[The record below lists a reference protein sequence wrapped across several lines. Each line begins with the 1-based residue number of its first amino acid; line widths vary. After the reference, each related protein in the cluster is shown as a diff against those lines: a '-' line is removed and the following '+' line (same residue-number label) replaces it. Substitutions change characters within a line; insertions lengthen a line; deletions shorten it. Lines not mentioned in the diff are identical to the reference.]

1 MGMATSKST
10 AKSSS
15 RTEVKIGISDSTH
28 EINIE
33 CINTQSEVISKVNEA
48 IKSSSVLSLRDT
60 KGRELLVP
68 AEKISYVEVGES
80 IDRRVGFAN

>member
-1 MGMATSKST
+1 MATAKASVKST
-10 AKSSS
+10 S

-33 CINTQSEVISKVNEA
+33 CVSTQSEVIAKVNEA
-48 IKSSSVLSLRDT
+48 IKSSSVLSLSDS
-60 KGRELLVP
+60 KGREFLVP
-68 AEKISYVEVGES
+68 ANKISYVEVGES

>member
-1 MGMATSKST
+1 MAT
-10 AKSSS
+10 AKASGKGTS

-33 CINTQSEVISKVNEA
+33 CVSTQSEVIEKVNEA
-48 IKSSSVLSLRDT
+48 IKSSSVLSLSDS
-60 KGRELLVP
+60 KGREFLVP
-68 AEKISYVEVGES
+68 ANKISYIEVGES

>member
-1 MGMATSKST
+1 MATAKTSVKST
-10 AKSSS
+10 S

-33 CINTQSEVISKVNEA
+33 CVITQSEVIAKVNEA
-48 IKSSSVLSLRDT
+48 IKSSSVLSLSDS

-68 AEKISYVEVGES
+68 ANKISYIEVGES

>member
-1 MGMATSKST
+1 MAT
-10 AKSSS
+10 AKASGKGTS

-33 CINTQSEVISKVNEA
+33 CVSTQSEVIEKVNEA
-48 IKSSSVLSLRDT
+48 IKSSSVLSLSDS
-60 KGRELLVP
+60 KGRQFLVP
-68 AEKISYVEVGES
+68 ANKISYIEVGES

>member
-1 MGMATSKST
+1 MATAKASVKST
-10 AKSSS
+10 S

-33 CINTQSEVISKVNEA
+33 CVSTQSEVIAKVNEA
-48 IKSSSVLSLRDT
+48 IKSLLSLSDS

-68 AEKISYVEVGES
+68 ANKISYIEVGES

>member
-1 MGMATSKST
+1 MATPKAAVKGS
-10 AKSSS
+10 A

-33 CINTQSEVISKVNEA
+33 CASTQAEVIAKVNEA
-48 IKSSSVLSLRDT
+48 IKSSSILSLSDT

-68 AEKISYVEVGES
+68 SNKISFVEVGES
-80 IDRRVGFAN
+80 SDRKVGFAN

>member
-1 MGMATSKST
+1 MATPKATVKGS
-10 AKSSS
+10 A

-33 CINTQSEVISKVNEA
+33 CESTQAEVIAKVNEA
-48 IKSSSVLSLRDT
+48 IKSSSVLSLSDT

-68 AEKISYVEVGES
+68 SNKISFVEVGES
-80 IDRRVGFAN
+80 SNRKVGFAN

>member
-1 MGMATSKST
+1 MATSKSV
-10 AKSSS
+10 AKTSA

-33 CINTQSEVISKVNEA
+33 CASTQSDVIAKVNEA
-48 IKSSSVLSLRDT
+48 IKSSAVLSLSDT

-68 AEKISYVEVGES
+68 SNKISYVEVGES
-80 IDRRVGFAN
+80 TDRKVGFAN

>member
-1 MGMATSKST
+1 MATAKTSVKST
-10 AKSSS
+10 S

-33 CINTQSEVISKVNEA
+33 CISTQSEVIAKVNEA
-48 IKSSSVLSLRDT
+48 IKSSSVLSLSYS

-68 AEKISYVEVGES
+68 ANKISYIEVGES